1 MLENTLDARTPR
13 PLAQSRTMIR
23 ILIADDHAIVR
34 AGLKQFIADH
44 QDMQVAGEAATGSE
58 AIAAV
63 RAQEFDVVLLDI
75 SMPDK
80 NGIDT
85 LKTIKHVRPELPV
98 LMLSAYAEDQYA
110 VNLLRAGAAGYLNK
124 EAASSQLVGA
134 IRTVVL
140 GRKFVSPSL
149 AQILADGVSG
159 DADRPLHAELSQRE
173 FQIFCKLAAGAAV
186 SKIADELNLSVKT
199 VSTYRTR
206 VLEKMAMKTNADLTY
221 YAIKNGLIE

>member
-1 MLENTLDARTPR
+1 
-13 PLAQSRTMIR
+13 MIR

-34 AGLKQFIADH
+34 AGLRQFIAD
-44 QDMQVAGEAATGSE
+44 QVDMEVTAEAASGSE
-58 AIAAV
+58 TVSAV
-63 RAQEFDVVLLDI
+63 RAADFDVVLLDI

-85 LKTIKHVRPELPV
+85 LKTLKHVKPELPI

-124 EAASSQLVGA
+124 EAASTQLVGA
-134 IRTVVL
+134 IRTVVH
-140 GRKFVSPSL
+140 GRKYVSPSL

-206 VLEKMAMKTNADLTY
+206 ILEKMAMKSNADLTY

>member
-1 MLENTLDARTPR
+1 
-13 PLAQSRTMIR
+13 MIR

-34 AGLKQFIADH
+34 AGLRQFIAD
-44 QDMQVAGEAATGSE
+44 QPDMEVTGEAASGSE
-58 AIAAV
+58 TVAAV
-63 RAQEFDVVLLDI
+63 RAAEFDVVLLDI

-85 LKTIKHVRPELPV
+85 LRLLRHVRPELPV
-98 LMLSAYAEDQYA
+98 LMLSAYGEDQYA
-110 VNLLRAGAAGYLNK
+110 VNLLRAGAAGYVSK
-124 EAASSQLVGA
+124 EAASTQLVGA
-134 IRTVVL
+134 IRTVVQ
-140 GRKFVSPSL
+140 GRKYVSPSL

-159 DADRPLHAELSQRE
+159 DAGRPLHAELSQRE

-186 SKIADELNLSVKT
+186 SRIADELSLSVKT

-206 VLEKMAMKTNADLTY
+206 ILDKMALKSNADLTY

>member
-1 MLENTLDARTPR
+1 MVTGIPSDNPRDAPK
-13 PLAQSRTMIR
+13 AMIR

-34 AGLKQFIADH
+34 AGLKQFIVD
-44 QDMQVAGEAATGSE
+44 QPDMQITGEASTGSE
-58 AIAAV
+58 TIALV
-63 RAQEFDVVLLDI
+63 RASQFDVVLLDI

-85 LKTIKHVRPELPV
+85 LKTLKYMHPELPV
-98 LMLSAYAEDQYA
+98 LMLSGFSEDKYA

-124 EAASSQLVGA
+124 EAASTQLVGA

-140 GRKFVSPSL
+140 GRKFVSPAL
-149 AQILADGVSG
+149 AQILAQGVTG
-159 DADRPLHAELSQRE
+159 EADQPLHGELSQRE

-186 SKIADELNLSVKT
+186 SKIAEELHLSVKT

-206 VLEKMAMKTNADLTY
+206 VLEKMGMKSNADLTY
-221 YAIKNGLIE
+221 YAIKNGLII

>member
-1 MLENTLDARTPR
+1 
-13 PLAQSRTMIR
+13 MIR

-34 AGLKQFIADH
+34 AGLKQFIAD
-44 QDMQVAGEAATGSE
+44 QVDMEVAAEAASGAE

-63 RAQEFDVVLLDI
+63 RAGDFDVVLLDI

-85 LKTIKHVRPELPV
+85 LKTLRHVKPELPV

-124 EAASSQLVGA
+124 EAASTQLVGA
-134 IRTVVL
+134 IRTVVQ
-140 GRKFVSPSL
+140 GRKYVSPSL

-159 DADRPLHAELSQRE
+159 DADKPLHAELSPRE

-206 VLEKMAMKTNADLTY
+206 ILEKMAMKSNADLTY

>member
-1 MLENTLDARTPR
+1 
-13 PLAQSRTMIR
+13 MIR

-34 AGLKQFIADH
+34 AGLKQFIAD
-44 QDMQVAGEAATGSE
+44 QVDMEVAAEAASGAE

-63 RAQEFDVVLLDI
+63 RAGDFDVVLLDI

-85 LKTIKHVRPELPV
+85 LKTLRHVKPELPV

-124 EAASSQLVGA
+124 EAASTQLVGA
-134 IRTVVL
+134 IRTVVQ
-140 GRKFVSPSL
+140 GRKYVSPSL

-159 DADRPLHAELSQRE
+159 DADKPLHAELSQRE

-206 VLEKMAMKTNADLTY
+206 ILEKMAMKSNADLTY

>member
-1 MLENTLDARTPR
+1 
-13 PLAQSRTMIR
+13 MIR

-34 AGLKQFIADH
+34 AGLKQFIAD
-44 QDMQVAGEAATGSE
+44 QADMEVTAEASSGSE

-63 RAQEFDVVLLDI
+63 RARDFDVVLLDI

-85 LKTIKHVRPELPV
+85 LKTLKHVKPELPV

-110 VNLLRAGAAGYLNK
+110 VNYLNK
-124 EAASSQLVGA
+124 EAASTQLVGA
-134 IRTVVL
+134 IRTVVH
-140 GRKFVSPSL
+140 GRKYVSPPL

-206 VLEKMAMKTNADLTY
+206 ILEKMAMKSNADLTY

>member
-1 MLENTLDARTPR
+1 
-13 PLAQSRTMIR
+13 MIR

-34 AGLKQFIADH
+34 AGLKQFIAD
-44 QDMQVAGEAATGSE
+44 QADMEVAAEASTGAE
-58 AIAAV
+58 TIAAV
-63 RAQEFDVVLLDI
+63 RAAEFDVVLLDI

-85 LKTIKHVRPELPV
+85 LKTLKHVKPELPV

-110 VNLLRAGAAGYLNK
+110 VNLLRAGASGYLNK
-124 EAASSQLVGA
+124 EAASTQLVGA
-134 IRTVVL
+134 IRTVVH
-140 GRKFVSPSL
+140 GRKYVSPSL

-173 FQIFCKLAAGAAV
+173 FQIFCKLAGGQAV
-186 SKIADELNLSVKT
+186 SQIADELHLSVKT

-206 VLEKMAMKTNADLTY
+206 VLEKMGMKSNADLTY
-221 YAIKNGLIE
+221 YAVKNGLID

>member
-1 MLENTLDARTPR
+1 
-13 PLAQSRTMIR
+13 MIR

-34 AGLKQFIADH
+34 AGLKQFIAD
-44 QDMQVAGEAATGSE
+44 QADMEVTAEASSGSE

-63 RAQEFDVVLLDI
+63 RARDFDVVLLDI

-85 LKTIKHVRPELPV
+85 LKTLKHVKPELPIR
-98 LMLSAYAEDQYA
+98 MLSAYAEDQYA

-124 EAASSQLVGA
+124 EAASTQLVGA
-134 IRTVVL
+134 IRTVVH
-140 GRKFVSPSL
+140 GRKYVSPSL

-206 VLEKMAMKTNADLTY
+206 ILEKMAMKSNADLTY